1 MIMNMSTHKNVIL
14 VVPCFNEARRID
26 LAAFAKAPAN
36 VGFVFVDDGSSDNT
50 TAVIEASKPMGS
62 TLLRLP
68 RNAGKGEAVRQG
80 MLHVLDHP
88 ANFPGVRWLG
98 FWDADLATPLTE
110 VPGLVHVL
118 ENAGA
123 DLDAV
128 FASRIKRL
136 GARIERSLK
145 RHLLGRFF
153 TTISDSMLDLSA
165 YDTQCGAKI
174 FQVDAVAKAF
184 SEAFVS
190 RWIFDVEIL
199 LRLGRER
206 VVEHPLSVWCDVR
219 GSKLNIPAT
228 SFRII
233 KDLWVIRGRYR
244 K

>member
-1 MIMNMSTHKNVIL
+1 MIMTVQKSVIL
-14 VVPCFNEARRID
+14 VVPCFNEAKRID
-26 LAAFAKAPAN
+26 LPAFAKAPEN
-36 VGFVFVDDGSSDNT
+36 VGFVFVDDGSKDNT
-50 TAVIEASKPMGS
+50 SAVIEAGKPSGS
-62 TLLRLP
+62 ALLRLP

-80 MLHVLDHP
+80 MLHVLANP
-88 ANFPGVRWLG
+88 APFPGVKWVG

-110 VPGLVHVL
+110 VPGLVEVL
-118 ENAGA
+118 EKSGA

-128 FASRIKRL
+128 FGSRIKRL

-153 TTISDSMLDLSA
+153 TTISDSMLHLSA

-174 FQVDAVAKAF
+174 FKFDAVTKAF
-184 SEAFVS
+184 AQPFVS

-199 LRLGRER
+199 LRLGRHR

-233 KDLWVIRGRYR
+233 KDLWIIRGRYR